1 MINLKPVDFPSATKI
16 LYLFKGKYKRYDN
29 DIHEGVVS
37 VQLYKVDK
45 ENKSIMF
52 TSSAGGGGFEYHCET
67 YRNKS
72 YKPYFLEGE
81 WYEVS

>member
-1 MINLKPVDFPSATKI
+1 MINLTPVDFPSITKI
-16 LYLFKGKYKRYDN
+16 LYLFKGKYQRNDN
-29 DIHEGVVS
+29 EIFEGIIS

-45 ENKSIMF
+45 ENKSLMF
-52 TSSAGGGGFEYHCET
+52 TSSATCGGFEYHSET